1 MADAEGREAY
11 AQKLYSVRKRRGW
24 TLAECRS
31 KIKQRD
37 YYGNMMLREGD
48 VDALI
53 SGLTVKYP
61 TALPAYSTDYQR
73 AWTT

>member
-1 MADAEGREAY
+1 MH
-11 AQKLYSVRKRRGW
+11 KSFTSVRKRRGW

-48 VDALI
+48 ADALI

-61 TALPAYSTDYQR
+61 TALRPILRIIGTE
-73 AWTT
+73 AWTS